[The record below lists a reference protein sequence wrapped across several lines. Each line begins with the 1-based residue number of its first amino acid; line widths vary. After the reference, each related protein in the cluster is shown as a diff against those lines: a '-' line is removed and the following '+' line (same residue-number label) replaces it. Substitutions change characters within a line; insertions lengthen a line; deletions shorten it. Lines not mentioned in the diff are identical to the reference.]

1 MTRSNLCPVVLGT
14 LAAGTLACAPI
25 NGLADDAFDDWQ
37 YSATIYLWGAGIQG
51 ETPSGAEVDVGFDT
65 LISNVNM
72 AFMGAFEA
80 RRNQWSFGADLVH
93 LNVGANDGGTVPL
106 RRASGATTDLDVAA
120 GVETKGWVINLA
132 GAYNLV
138 DTDKARLDVLAGAR
152 YLDLRLDFSLALA
165 SPGLFGVARDF
176 SASQTSWDA
185 IVGVKGRLNL
195 GGPWHLPYYLDLGT
209 GQSDF
214 TWQAAGGVG
223 YSFGQGEVSLLYRH
237 ASWDFGSGESLDNIS
252 FSGPLL
258 AGTWHF

>member
-1 MTRSNLCPVVLGT
+1 M
-14 LAAGTLACAPI
+14 
-25 NGLADDAFDDWQ
+25 
-37 YSATIYLWGAGIQG
+37 
-51 ETPSGAEVDVGFDT
+51 GFDT
-65 LISNVNM
+65 LISNLNM

-80 RRNQWSFGADLVH
+80 RKDRWALGADLIY
-93 LNVGANDGGTVPL
+93 LDVGANNGGTVPL
-106 RRASGATTDLDVAA
+106 RRASGATADLDVAA

-152 YLDLRLDFSLALA
+152 YLDLRLDFNLALA
-165 SPGLFGVARDF
+165 SLGLFGVARDF
-176 SASQTSWDA
+176 SASQTNWDA

-223 YSFGQGEVSLLYRH
+223 YSFGQGEVSLLYRY

-258 AGTWHF
+258 AGTWRF